1 MLENMEVCI
10 MYERSAI
17 VLERYFEKKFGFDQK
32 SNLKINYGTYRDMVE
47 EWQKY
52 QAIVEE
58 EETIIKQFDTAAKEI
73 QTIQKKQE
81 KLVKENENLE
91 EQRNRLFN
99 NLEEEPTE
107 LEKQLEKVELKI
119 EKNNEQL
126 KELRNEFI
134 ENYSHFSEKQ
144 KERNKCART
153 RRLAEGNHLEM
164 IKLATEQVKNTS
176 VEEIKKIKQYVT
188 LEAQEKELVEQ
199 ELIKI
204 MLDNGK
210 SEKVKFHQ
218 EVIQRAVKVRMEIAK
233 EEAESYVLVFDKL
246 RRLLNEIE
254 NDNVKI
260 TKYQKTLRDISVKF
274 AFLQAEK
281 EYLVSFLDNERM
293 TAINGNQVHKQMMD
307 EACENFDSD
316 ITQIHQLHELILRE
330 IVGKATKK
338 AYKELYNNTY
348 LHDMEQKE
356 RSFEQEVNHIKLN
369 MGTVIN
375 SNYWRMESMKN
386 IFTIFQ
392 EELTEKFEK
401 DFSEYQIKEPEEE
414 ELEEP
419 NEQEEMIEL
428 EENEPDNDFAEDF
441 DDEEE
446 ELEDDGFGDY
456 DEYDEDEYED
466 DEEDENEYSL
476 EDFDDED
483 DEEEEYDDYDDYDE
497 YDEYEDDEEDEYEEI
512 DDNEEYEEEEEQEEL
527 KDEEDEYLNEEIEE
541 IDEDKPKRKKEKKSN
556 AKNKNKS
563 KEEKMPKEQEM
574 PAENSKEKKRGL
586 FRNIFK

>member
-1 MLENMEVCI
+1 MLRNMEVCI

-52 QAIVEE
+52 QTIVEE
-58 EETIIKQFDTAAKEI
+58 EETVIKQFDTAAKEI

-91 EQRNRLFN
+91 EERNRLFN
-99 NLEEEPTE
+99 NLEEDPTE
-107 LEKQLEKVELKI
+107 LEKQLEKVEQKI

-134 ENYSHFSEKQ
+134 ANYSHFSEKQ

-153 RRLAEGNHLEM
+153 RRLAEANHLEM
-164 IKLATEQVKNTS
+164 IKIATEQIKNTS
-176 VEEIKKIKQYVT
+176 VEEVKKIKQYAN
-188 LEAQEKELVEQ
+188 LEPQEKELVEQ

-218 EVIQRAVKVRMEIAK
+218 EVITRAVKVRMEIAK

-254 NDNVKI
+254 NDNVKL
-260 TKYQKTLRDISVKF
+260 TKYQKTLRDTSVKF
-274 AFLQAEK
+274 TFLQVEK

-293 TAINGNQVHKQMMD
+293 TAINGSKVHKQMMD

-316 ITQIHQLHELILRE
+316 ITQIHQLYELILRE

-356 RSFEQEVNHIKLN
+356 KSFEQEVNHIKLN

-386 IFTIFQ
+386 IFTVFQ
-392 EELTEKFEK
+392 EELSEKFEK
-401 DFSEYQIKEPEEE
+401 DFSEYQIEEPEEDK
-414 ELEEP
+414 LIEEP
-419 NEQEEMIEL
+419 YKPEILEP
-428 EENEPDNDFAEDF
+428 EENKPEIDLEP
-441 DDEEE
+441 EEFE
-446 ELEDDGFGDY
+446 
-456 DEYDEDEYED
+456 
-466 DEEDENEYSL
+466 
-476 EDFDDED
+476 DED
-483 DEEEEYDDYDDYDE
+483 DEQEDDEFDDYDDYDE
-497 YDEYEDDEEDEYEEI
+497 YDEEEEEDENEYKVDEFEDDFDDEYDEYEDEPEEEDEYE
-512 DDNEEYEEEEEQEEL
+512 DDDYDEVDDDDDYYDEDEDTEEQEN
-527 KDEEDEYLNEEIEE
+527 EEDEYLEEENDEE
-541 IDEDKPKRKKEKKSN
+541 EYMPKRKKEKKN
-556 AKNKNKS
+556 KAKIKD
-563 KEEKMPKEQEM
+563 EKIDKEQEEI
-574 PAENSKEKKRGL
+574 PEENSKEKKRGL